1 MSELPNMKAVSKSI
15 LNYPG
20 AKNYTNSLEL
30 LEADCD
36 ILIPAALENQIT
48 KDNAPRLKAK
58 IIAEGANGPVTQN
71 AEQILLQNKVMIIPD
86 LFLNAGGVTVSYF
99 EWLKN
104 LSHVHFGR
112 MEKRFQEMS
121 NNELVGA
128 VEKITGKNLDA
139 KQRKVLTHGAD
150 EIDIVR
156 SGLEETMIHA

>member
-1 MSELPNMKAVSKSI
+1 
-15 LNYPG
+15 
-20 AKNYTNSLEL
+20 
-30 LEADCD
+30 
-36 ILIPAALENQIT
+36 
-48 KDNAPRLKAK
+48 
-58 IIAEGANGPVTQN
+58 
-71 AEQILLQNKVMIIPD
+71 MIIPD

-121 NNELVGA
+121 NSELIGA

-156 SGLEETMIHA
+156 SGLEETMIHAFNDIRDIRLKDSRIKDLRTAAFVCGIRKLGVAYQNLGIFP